1 MRRSLALAAAIALG
15 ACAPIEAPGAAAPAA
30 EGCWVTVWFVPPRP
44 PGDDVMVLHESG
56 YFWRGSARSTGVT
69 FQVPEGPC
77 SVRLMRADE
86 VVAETALKIP
96 AGGGEFDW
104 ALSR

>member
-30 EGCWVTVWFVPPRP
+30 EGYRVTVWFVPPRP
-44 PGDDVMVLHESG
+44 SGDDVMVLHESG
-56 YFWRGSARSTGVT
+56 YFWQGSARSTGVT

-77 SVRLMRADE
+77 SLRLMRADE